1 MQLIETD
8 RDKKGGTLQQK
19 IMQLLVRNNHHSST
33 EWTSTTATAVS
44 VELKI
49 GLFVAQAELVAAEKN
64 AVVVRDVHYDGTQWY
79 LASPLL
85 KGTGKK

>member
-1 MQLIETD
+1 MH
-8 RDKKGGTLQQK
+8 RNRGGARPQIHYGMERRSAQ
-19 IMQLLVRNNHHSST
+19 
-33 EWTSTTATAVS
+33 TSTTATAVS

-79 LASPLL
+79 LAAPLL
-85 KGTGKK
+85 KGSGKK